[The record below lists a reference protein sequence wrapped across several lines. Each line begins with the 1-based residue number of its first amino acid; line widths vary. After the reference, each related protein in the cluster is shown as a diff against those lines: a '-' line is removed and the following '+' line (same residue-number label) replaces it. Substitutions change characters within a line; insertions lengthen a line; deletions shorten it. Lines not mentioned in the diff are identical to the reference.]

1 MLTISDQKV
10 FMKNGL
16 NEHLHI
22 NYYKE
27 RVPIY
32 KGVCDTSYRSQF
44 RQK

>member
-22 NYYKE
+22 LTKYF
-27 RVPIY
+27 IY
-32 KGVCDTSYRSQF
+32 KIIIFLDEVKLSLDLH
-44 RQK
+44 